1 MNDNNSNKKI
11 LDDRK
16 DYKVGKLIMSE
27 LNDDPIQQFK
37 YWLDE
42 AVATKNIIEPTAMNL
57 ATYSKHE
64 GLSSRM
70 VLLKGLDDRG
80 FVFFTNYDSRKAHDL
95 SEYNQAAL
103 CFWWGVLERQVR
115 IEGEVV
121 KVSAQESDD
130 YFKSRPRGSQIGAIA
145 SEQSKPMDSY
155 QALRDEIANVEE
167 KYKDLVVIP
176 RPGFWGGYRLIPS
189 AIEFWQGR
197 PNRLHDRLKY
207 NKGADGDWVIER
219 LSP

>member
-1 MNDNNSNKKI
+1 MNNNNSNKNF

-27 LNDDPIQQFK
+27 LDKDPIQQFK

-42 AVATKNIIEPTAMNL
+42 AVATENIIEPTAMNL
-57 ATYSKHE
+57 ATYSQHE

-80 FVFFTNYDSRKAHDL
+80 FVFFTNYDSRKAQDL

-103 CFWWGVLERQVR
+103 CFWWGALERQVR
-115 IEGEVV
+115 VEGEVV

-145 SEQSKPMDSY
+145 SEQSKPMNSY